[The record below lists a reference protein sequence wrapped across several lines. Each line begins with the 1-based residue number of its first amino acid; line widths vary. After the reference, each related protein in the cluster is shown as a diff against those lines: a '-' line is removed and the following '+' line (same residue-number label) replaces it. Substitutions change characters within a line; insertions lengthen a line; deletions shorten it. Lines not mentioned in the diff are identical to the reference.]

1 MRFLQSSM
9 ALAIVITGASLAQP
23 ADAAGCIKGAILG
36 GLAGHLAGHGLLG
49 ASAGCVVGRANAN
62 AAAKRKIAESDRA
75 YEPAPNYQPPIS
87 NYQQPKPFNGS
98 DPRSYGDG
106 SAANT
111 KNINANAYRQ

>member
-1 MRFLQSSM
+1 M
-9 ALAIVITGASLAQP
+9 ALAILVAGASLAQP

-36 GLAGHLAGHGLLG
+36 GLAGHLAGHGFLG

-62 AAAKRKIAESDRA
+62 ANANRKIAERDRA

-98 DPRSYGDG
+98 DARSYGDG
-106 SAANT
+106 SPGYNQNGT
-111 KNINANAYRQ
+111 AYRQ